1 MSTKKEKPKYRK
13 AHTSTRRAPMAA
25 KATALQLA
33 NRDDAGKDQQTK
45 LGISSEPNREREAAL
60 LAGAKDEPC

>member
-1 MSTKKEKPKYRK
+1 MSTKKKKPAYRK
-13 AHTSTRRAPMAA
+13 AHTSTKRATRAA
-25 KATALQLA
+25 KATGLQPT
-33 NRDDAGKDQQTK
+33 NRDDARKGQQAK